1 MFIDRNFFE
10 EWMRCILGRLD
21 NLESRMKKPDSSGY
35 VVDGEKLLDN
45 QDLCFMLHCSKRT
58 LQRYRVAGLLP
69 CRRIRQ
75 KTYYLES
82 DVANFIREYLK
93 PVGKSKENTNFAE
106 KFADDSI

>member
-1 MFIDRNFFE
+1 MFIERNFFE
-10 EWMRCILGRLD
+10 EWMRRIIGRLD
-21 NLESRMKKPDSSGY
+21 HLESRMKKPDRPSY

-93 PVGKSKENTNFAE
+93 PIRKEKTQKDAE
-106 KFADDSI
+106 E